1 MKNILRT
8 VSLLVISLVFIGC
21 GSKIPFKVQ
30 EPLDNAAL
38 VYVYVTQNLG
48 TEESQ
53 GGSDYSIRIN
63 NKRYLERIR
72 GGEFISFNL
81 KPQPMT
87 ISVTRAQI
95 EEKVL
100 DMDFKSGQIYYLKV
114 TDNLDGGKFDFELMD
129 NAQASKEIAKTG
141 LAGSSVESPENIITE
156 FVTGSSSAKEE
167 DMMVKQQPAPVQ
179 AAPQPV
185 VYAAPAPKAQPSAP
199 SAKMEDVQK
208 AFKLKEQGILSDA
221 EFQKLKTEILSK

>member
-1 MKNILRT
+1 MPKLQRD
-8 VSLLVISLVFIGC
+8 S
-21 GSKIPFKVQ
+21 
-30 EPLDNAAL
+30 
-38 VYVYVTQNLG
+38 
-48 TEESQ
+48 
-53 GGSDYSIRIN
+53 
-63 NKRYLERIR
+63 
-72 GGEFISFNL
+72 
-81 KPQPMT
+81 
-87 ISVTRAQI
+87 
-95 EEKVL
+95 
-100 DMDFKSGQIYYLKV
+100 
-114 TDNLDGGKFDFELMD
+114 
-129 NAQASKEIAKTG
+129 KTG

-185 VYAAPAPKAQPSAP
+185 VYSAPAPKAQPSAP

>member
-1 MKNILRT
+1 MKKIVTVIGLLV
-8 VSLLVISLVFIGC
+8 VSLLFTGC
-21 GSKIPFKVQ
+21 GNKVSFKAQ
-30 EPLDNAAL
+30 EPLENAAL
-38 VYVYVTQNLG
+38 VYVYVTQNVG
-48 TEESQ
+48 TEESMRS
-53 GGSDYSIRIN
+53 SDYSIRIN

-81 KPQPMT
+81 KPQAMT
-87 ISVTRAQI
+87 ISATRAQI

-100 DMDFKSGQIYYLKV
+100 DMDLKAGQIYYLKV
-114 TDNLDGGKFDFELMD
+114 RDNLDGGKFDFELMD

-156 FVTGSSSAKEE
+156 FVTGSSSVKEE